1 MSEWPQQA
9 FNASELQDSGAD
21 ADTASS
27 VEETWYEYDDV
38 PEGLDEN
45 QKAEELFWAY
55 QRAKG
60 RYRRFM
66 REPVRRV
73 RRFLKRKGKGKGKHP
88 GYFLSTLSESEI
100 ENMFFMKGK
109 PRKGKGKGKFSSG
122 KGKGRKMN
130 PKGPDGQIMK
140 CRKCGSVEHFQ
151 KDCPRNQG
159 SQ

>member
-1 MSEWPQQA
+1 
-9 FNASELQDSGAD
+9 
-21 ADTASS
+21 
-27 VEETWYEYDDV
+27 
-38 PEGLDEN
+38 
-45 QKAEELFWAY
+45 
-55 QRAKG
+55 
-60 RYRRFM
+60 M
-66 REPVRRV
+66 RKPVRRV

-109 PRKGKGKGKFSSG
+109 PRKGKGKGKFYSG

-130 PKGPDGQIMK
+130 PKGPDRQIMK